1 MRRATVGVSVIS
13 AVAVG
18 CLVGCTPLTPPL
30 PISPLGLPTP
40 GAPPPAAVKET
51 RTVTDVQVNACNG
64 ETVHLTG
71 ELREDTKVKDSKV
84 EQHIKASLAGGGDLG
99 NEYKFELD
107 VTTKWDT
114 ASMTMTLKD
123 HQVLASKGSA
133 PDLRVTVTISESPLS
148 LKVEAECHGGP
159 KP

>member
-1 MRRATVGVSVIS
+1 MRRATVGVSAIS

-18 CLVGCTPLTPPL
+18 CLVGCLPAAPPL

-40 GAPPPAAVKET
+40 EGPPPAAKES
-51 RTVTDVQVNACNG
+51 RVVAVAQVNACNG
-64 ETVHLTG
+64 ETVLLAG
-71 ELREDTKVKDSKV
+71 ELREDTKVHDSTV
-84 EQHIKASLAGGGDLG
+84 DQHIKAKLAGTGDLG

-107 VTTKWDT
+107 VKSQWDT
-114 ASMTMTLKD
+114 VSMTMTLKD
-123 HQVLASKGSA
+123 RQVLVSKGSA
-133 PDLRVTVTISESPLS
+133 PDLRVMVTISESPLS

>member
-1 MRRATVGVSVIS
+1 MRRATVGVSAIS

-18 CLVGCTPLTPPL
+18 CLMGCVPVAPPL

-40 GAPPPAAVKET
+40 GAPPPAAKES
-51 RTVTDVQVNACNG
+51 RVVTVAQVNACNG
-64 ETVHLTG
+64 ETVLLAG
-71 ELREDTKVKDSKV
+71 ELREDTKVHDSRV
-84 EQHIKASLAGGGDLG
+84 DQHIKANLAGTGDLG

-107 VTTKWDT
+107 VKSQWDI

-123 HQVLASKGSA
+123 RQVLVSKGSA
-133 PDLRVTVTISESPLS
+133 PDLRVMVTISESPLS

>member
-1 MRRATVGVSVIS
+1 MRRATVGVSAIS

-18 CLVGCTPLTPPL
+18 CLVGCTAARPSPADLTARLANPRG
-30 PISPLGLPTP
+30 SASG
-40 GAPPPAAVKET
+40 AVKES

-71 ELREDTKVKDSKV
+71 ELREDTKVHDSRV
-84 EQHIKASLAGGGDLG
+84 DQHIKANLTGSGDLG

-107 VTTKWDT
+107 VQSKWDT

-123 HQVLASKGSA
+123 RQVLVSKGSA

-148 LKVEAECHGGP
+148 LKVEAECHGGS

>member
-18 CLVGCTPLTPPL
+18 CLVGCTPLAPPL

-64 ETVHLTG
+64 EAVHLTG
-71 ELREDTKVKDSKV
+71 ELREDTKVHDSKV
-84 EQHIKASLAGGGDLG
+84 DQHIKANLTGNGDLG

-107 VTTKWDT
+107 VQTRWDT

-148 LKVEAECHGGP
+148 LKVEAECHGGA